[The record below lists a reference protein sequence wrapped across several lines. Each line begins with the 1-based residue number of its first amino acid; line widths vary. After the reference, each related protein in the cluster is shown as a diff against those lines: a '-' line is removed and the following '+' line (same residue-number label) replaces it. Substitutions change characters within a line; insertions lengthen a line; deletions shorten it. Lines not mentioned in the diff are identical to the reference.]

1 MPNGTNVGCAVTPK
15 AAGVALPPASTTFA
29 APKVKAVGVA
39 EDAAG

>member
-1 MPNGTNVGCAVTPK
+1 MPVGNVGKGCAVTPK
-15 AAGVALPPASTTFA
+15 AAGVALPPTATFA